1 MSDSVTVE
9 QQVHFV
15 RGNKGRKHLKS
26 GGQTETPQRIPR
38 IARLMALAI
47 HFDELIRTG
56 KVIDQSE
63 LARLGRVSTARISQI
78 MGLLYLAPEIQE
90 RLLFFEFQSI
100 GRIPTERYLRQ
111 HISPKCWSSQILQIK
126 VTHEEFK
133 GAQLKGRNQGDHHLV
148 PTICY

>member
-15 RGNKGRKHLKS
+15 RGAKGRKHLKS
-26 GGQTETPQRIPR
+26 GGQNEMPQRIPR

-56 KVIDQSE
+56 KVKDQSE

-78 MGLLYLAPEIQE
+78 MGLLRFAPSIQE
-90 RLLFFEFQSI
+90 ELLFAG
-100 GRIPTERYLRQ
+100 GREVSEKRIRF
-111 HISPKCWSSQILQIK
+111 ISLTPCW
-126 VTHEEFK
+126 
-133 GAQLKGRNQGDHHLV
+133 NQQVDSFRES
-148 PTICY
+148 TATK

>member
-15 RGNKGRKHLKS
+15 RGTKGRKHLKS
-26 GGQTETPQRIPR
+26 GSQTETPQRIPR

-56 KVIDQSE
+56 KVKDQSE
-63 LARLGRVSTARISQI
+63 LAKLGRVSTARISQI

-90 RLLFFEFQSI
+90 SILINSKNLHSEASAERQIRLISSIRCWEFQLLEFSRSQEFRTSYTKVRTSPPKLQRLSI
-100 GRIPTERYLRQ
+100 L
-111 HISPKCWSSQILQIK
+111 
-126 VTHEEFK
+126 
-133 GAQLKGRNQGDHHLV
+133 
-148 PTICY
+148 